1 MCKPRHTKYQN
12 SKGRRDLRRPFLSFV
27 MYKVLL
33 LCAAHP
39 SAVCC
44 CLLFAAGIHCKSA
57 TANKQSDDE
66 NQAAGINAEI
76 EVSHLAATAAK
87 EEDNQQ
93 NPSAVATATAF
104 VAAATAAVSVVE
116 HSVEHFLP
124 PFAEIFGFRI

>member
-1 MCKPRHTKYQN
+1 M
-12 SKGRRDLRRPFLSFV
+12 RRPFLSFV
-27 MYKVLL
+27 MYKDLL
-33 LCAAHP
+33 LWAETHP
-39 SAVCC
+39 SADCY
-44 CLLFAAGIHCKSA
+44 CLLFVAGFHCKSA
-57 TANKQSDDE
+57 TAKKQCDDE

-93 NPSAVATATAF
+93 NPSAVATAF